1 MSILV
6 DTVFFRVALA
16 GHLSE
21 IDNLDYV
28 HETEQLLLVKLV
40 TADTWVQNCYF
51 YTLSSDTFLVVFGEQ
66 IVVLNNRCL
75 VSAYNQYSQQK
86 SEH

>member
-40 TADTWVQNCYF
+40 TADT
-51 YTLSSDTFLVVFGEQ
+51 
-66 IVVLNNRCL
+66 
-75 VSAYNQYSQQK
+75 
-86 SEH
+86 